1 MRALVAL
8 ALLVCAVPAFSQTLA
23 ITNARLLDGDRDE
36 TGVTIVVQ
44 GGTIASVARGGAVP
58 QGAQVID
65 AGGRPVTAPLSAA
78 ATQIGVIGM
87 GGATNTEDSAATSTV
102 LGGAFDISRAL
113 DPDALTIQEARAQ
126 GVGKA
131 MVFPTQRSGAF
142 GGAGALVDLDPAGP
156 LLKERQAALFATSS
170 GSTSGGSRAA
180 AWSLIRN
187 ALAEARRPA
196 DPANRPRDDL
206 LGPAEIEALRP
217 VLARR
222 IPLAVAANR
231 TADIREAIA
240 LSRDFG
246 IRVVVIGG
254 AEAWRLAEQLAQAQ
268 VSVVLDPLDE
278 LPFSYESVGT
288 RRDNAALLA
297 KAGVSMAFMVSGQ
310 TIYLSYNVGAGLRE
324 GAGIAAANGLSRG
337 DALRAITSGM
347 ARVWTG
353 KASAGIAAGAPADLV
368 IWDGDPLEP
377 SSAPARV
384 ILGGKPVSPVTRQ
397 TLLRDRY
404 HPRRSDDP
412 MPPAYR

>member
-1 MRALVAL
+1 MKALFAL
-8 ALLVCAVPAFSQTLA
+8 TLLVCAVPAASQTLA

-44 GGTIASVARGGAVP
+44 GGTIASAARGGAVP

-65 AGGRPVTAPLSAA
+65 AAGRPVTPSLAAA
-78 ATQIGVIGM
+78 ATQIGLIGM

-102 LGGAFDISRAL
+102 LGGAFDISRAV
-113 DPDALTIQEARAQ
+113 DPDALTVQEARAQ
-126 GVGKA
+126 GVGTA
-131 MVFPTQRSGAF
+131 MVFPTQRSGAIA
-142 GGAGALVDLDPAGP
+142 GSGAVLDLGPGRALV
-156 LLKERQAALFATSS
+156 KERQAALFATSS
-170 GSTSGGSRAA
+170 GSSAGGSRAA

-187 ALAEARRPA
+187 ALDEARRPA

-222 IPLAVAANR
+222 IPLAVAASR

-254 AEAWRLAEQLAQAQ
+254 AEAWRLAAPLAQAQ

-278 LPFSYESVGT
+278 LPFSYETVGA
-288 RRDNAALLA
+288 RRDNAAILA
-297 KAGVSMAFMVSGQ
+297 RAGVPIAFMVSGQ
-310 TIYLSYNVGAGLRE
+310 TVYLSYNVGSGLRE
-324 GAGIAAANGLSRG
+324 GAGIAAANGLSRA
-337 DALRAITSGM
+337 DALRAITTGM

-353 KASAGIAAGAPADLV
+353 KASPGIAPGAPADLV

-377 SSAPARV
+377 SSAPASV
-384 ILGGKPVSPVTRQ
+384 ILGGRLISPVTRQ

-404 HPRRSDDP
+404 HPRHSDDP

>member
-1 MRALVAL
+1 MKFGHVKIDDALGAILAHSLQTRAG
-8 ALLVCAVPAFSQTLA
+8 
-23 ITNARLLDGDRDE
+23 I
-36 TGVTIVVQ
+36 IKK
-44 GGTIASVARGGAVP
+44 
-58 QGAQVID
+58 
-65 AGGRPVTAPLSAA
+65 GRP
-78 ATQIGVIGM
+78 
-87 GGATNTEDSAATSTV
+87 
-102 LGGAFDISRAL
+102 
-113 DPDALTIQEARAQ
+113 
-126 GVGKA
+126 
-131 MVFPTQRSGAF
+131 
-142 GGAGALVDLDPAGP
+142 
-156 LLKERQAALFATSS
+156 
-170 GSTSGGSRAA
+170 
-180 AWSLIRN
+180 
-187 ALAEARRPA
+187 
-196 DPANRPRDDL
+196 

-384 ILGGKPVSPVTRQ
+384 ILGGKPVPPVTRQ